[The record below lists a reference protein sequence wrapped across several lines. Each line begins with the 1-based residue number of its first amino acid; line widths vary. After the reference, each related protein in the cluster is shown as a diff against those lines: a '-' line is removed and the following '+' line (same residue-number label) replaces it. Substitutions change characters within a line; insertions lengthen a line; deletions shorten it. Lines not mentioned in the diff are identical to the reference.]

1 MYRQWRDTYAYQI
14 QISKWKCTNGFDKN
28 IYSILGEGEAQTGG
42 EKLAKD
48 SAIDLAAS
56 W

>member
-1 MYRQWRDTYAYQI
+1 MDRQWRDTYACQI
-14 QISKWKCTNGFDKN
+14 QITKWKCTNGFDKN
-28 IYSILGEGEAQTGG
+28 IYCILRECEAQTGE